1 VVVDNGIV
9 QVTFSNPEGLITG
22 IKYHGIDN
30 VLDDKIDDRGYWDVV
45 WYEPEKK
52 QKTDKLEGTKF
63 EIITQNEEQ
72 IEISFTRTWTI
83 SRRGSL
89 VPLNVDKRYI
99 IRSGVSGLYMYGIL
113 ERLEGWPDVDM
124 DQIRI
129 VFKLNP
135 KKFDFMAISDDRQ
148 RSMPSMADRENSKS
162 LAYKEAVLLT
172 NPSNPMFK
180 GEVYI
185 PVIYSIYKSISN
197 DTLHLHHYSFGFISL
212 LKQHKL

>member
-135 KKFDFMAISDDRQ
+135 KK
-148 RSMPSMADRENSKS
+148 
-162 LAYKEAVLLT
+162 
-172 NPSNPMFK
+172 
-180 GEVYI
+180 
-185 PVIYSIYKSISN
+185 
-197 DTLHLHHYSFGFISL
+197 
-212 LKQHKL
+212 